1 MTTAMNSR
9 PAPLIGIT
17 TYARDEGNQVH
28 LPAEYI
34 DAVRRAGG
42 CAVLLPPGEPQL
54 DVVLGKLDGLI
65 IAGGGDIDPQCY
77 GGTQHPSVYM
87 IDRERDDMEL
97 AMARRV
103 LESQLPTLCICRG
116 TQILNVVLG
125 GTLHVHLPDV
135 VGETILHRAPPRE
148 PTPHPVQ
155 IEGSSRLAEL
165 MGQTTT
171 EPMSWHHQ
179 AIDQLGTGLQV
190 VARAADEVI
199 EAIEYPNHPWLIGVQ
214 WHPELSAADDAA
226 QQRLFDELVG
236 AAATPS

>member
-1 MTTAMNSR
+1 MTTAMNST

-28 LPAEYI
+28 LPAEYV

-77 GGTQHPSVYM
+77 GGVHHPSVYM
-87 IDRERDDMEL
+87 LDRERDDMEL
-97 AMARRV
+97 ALARRV
-103 LESQLPTLCICRG
+103 LDSQLPTLCICRG

-148 PTPHPVQ
+148 PTPHPV
-155 IEGSSRLAEL
+155 EVDDSSRLAKL
-165 MGQTTT
+165 MGQTAC

-199 EAIEYPNHPWLIGVQ
+199 EAVEYPNHPWLIGVQ
-214 WHPELSAADDAA
+214 WHPELSAADDVA